1 MPTIS
6 VCIPTYNGA
15 AFLADTLASVAGQT
29 YTDFE
34 LLIVDDGSTDDT
46 VAIAERYAA
55 NEPRARVIRNVE
67 RAGSSAANANRSAT
81 HARGEWIKF
90 LFQDDL
96 MAPTCLARMLEA
108 GERGPLVI
116 AWHDYLF
123 APTVDEPVR
132 QFYETLPTLRQLLP
146 GPFATP
152 ENVCAAVLHQLG
164 INFIGPT
171 STSLVRRDC
180 FARYGGFTP
189 EISMFPDLELWMR
202 VGGNEGISIACEP
215 LVRFRVH
222 DESISARLRDD
233 PARESRYRLQWL
245 LTLLMMAR
253 SPAYEHFRT
262 RARRGDP
269 PFDVDASLAR
279 EAVDVRWDAIDARF
293 RKRDPTPMLQWAA
306 WCERHPEIRDVL
318 RSADAGLPLWARVR
332 QFVKAR
338 L

>member
-15 AFLADTLASVAGQT
+15 AFLADTLASVGGQT
-29 YTDFE
+29 FTDFE
-34 LLIVDDGSTDDT
+34 VLIVDDRSSDDT
-46 VAIAERYAA
+46 VAIAERFAA
-55 NEPRARVIRNVE
+55 NEPRARVIRNAE

-108 GERGPLVI
+108 GDRGPLVI

-123 APTVDEPVR
+123 APTVEAPVR
-132 QFYETLPTLRQLLP
+132 QFYETLPTLKQLLS
-146 GPFATP
+146 GSFATP
-152 ENVCAAVLHQLG
+152 DNLCAAVLRRLG

-171 STSLVRRDC
+171 STSLVRRNC

-202 VGGNEGISIACEP
+202 VGSNEGISIACEP
-215 LVRFRVH
+215 LVSFRVH
-222 DESISARLRDD
+222 NESISARMREDR
-233 PARESRYRLQWL
+233 AREFRYRLQWL

-253 SPAYEHFRT
+253 SPAYEKFRT
-262 RARRGDP
+262 YARRSDP
-269 PFDVDASLAR
+269 PFDVEASLAR
-279 EAVDVRWDAIDARF
+279 QAVDVRWDAVDARF
-293 RKRDPTPMLQWAA
+293 RKRDDTLMPQWSA
-306 WCERHPEIRDVL
+306 WCDRHPEIRDVL
-318 RSADAGLPLWARVR
+318 RAADARLPLWARVR
-332 QFVKAR
+332 GFVKAR